1 MVTASFE
8 IVLPVLFSLVCLHFN
23 VKQIEDTFNEPLSV
37 HATVEVD
44 WFHQNHS
51 FNSVDYLHCWRIC
64 ARFSQFTFN
73 WQCKIPNL
81 ETNLQ
86 NPVHL
91 FTCSP
96 LQYFCRLGH
105 KCLTQNCKH
114 CAAICWDSCPTVF
127 VHEN

>member
-51 FNSVDYLHCWRIC
+51 FNSVDYLHC
-64 ARFSQFTFN
+64 
-73 WQCKIPNL
+73 
-81 ETNLQ
+81 
-86 NPVHL
+86 
-91 FTCSP
+91 
-96 LQYFCRLGH
+96 
-105 KCLTQNCKH
+105 
-114 CAAICWDSCPTVF
+114 
-127 VHEN
+127 